1 MLFFPF
7 PIFALVVGG
16 CNAFVHD
23 GDSPVFTPDQAD
35 VAAEKAN
42 AGTASASGPGASIFN
57 QKCAV
62 CHQMSGKG
70 IPAVYP
76 SLTGS
81 SIATGEPAVPIRIV
95 LHGFQGPIVRGS
107 QKFNGVMQPWQEVL
121 SDQEIA
127 DVLTHVRTSWGNTA
141 PAIDASTVA
150 KIRAETKGKV
160 GGFTESEL
168 QNVK

>member
-1 MLFFPF
+1 MLFFSI
-7 PIFALVVGG
+7 PIFAVVVGG

-23 GDSPVFTPDQAD
+23 GDAPVFTPDQAD

-42 AGTASASGPGASIFN
+42 AGAASAGGPGASIFN

-62 CHQMSGKG
+62 CHQMNGKG

-76 SLTGS
+76 SLAGS
-81 SIATGEPAVPIRIV
+81 SYATGEPAVPIRIV

-107 QKFNGVMQPWQEVL
+107 QNFNGVMQPWQEVL

-127 DVLTHVRTSWGNTA
+127 NVLTHVRKSWGNNA